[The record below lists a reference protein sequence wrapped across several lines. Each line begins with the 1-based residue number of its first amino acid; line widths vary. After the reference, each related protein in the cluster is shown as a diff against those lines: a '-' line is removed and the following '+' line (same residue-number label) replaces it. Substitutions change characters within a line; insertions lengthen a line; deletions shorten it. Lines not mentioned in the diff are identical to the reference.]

1 MQKQRKIDRRRPSRD
16 FFLALMAGITILTVV
31 TVGFLYYQARLVGR
45 IARIPAFEFQLP
57 IGLPFFGPT
66 AQGSSFTDLF
76 SGTGWLNASNTTL
89 YQDFAMTTLS
99 YPPKFEWEKLADEE
113 AKKLK
118 EKILFVRLEE
128 DGTDKRCTGSQCL
141 IQKGLE
147 LFLDGQKISLPSELR
162 TPELLNISIGAIYPV
177 RNIISNGADK
187 FWILGVVTRSH
198 SDPAKAGEE
207 SRDSSVASLPQNDKM
222 SYRGYVY
229 KFDPSA
235 SSGQAPEF
243 TKIFEDS
250 DFLSPYPGVFGFGG
264 TSDNWLAIY
273 GAYEGIAWQT
283 KTKNSFSS
291 FHNISRFFPIR
302 VMGDS
307 VKLKEAKERFVSFR
321 PEVIRDGKNWYIYSL
336 TPAKPKFIKLVEDE
350 EEKISAAWDLTK
362 NLGLDSGVESAFF
375 AIESS
380 GLPVRSSEG
389 AKEGSLLALIDDIE
403 LRRFRDFGFDKSKP
417 LEAMS
422 SNINTLPGNVVSAR
436 ISGLQKFLDGE
447 NMLFWLSNDGVFWK
461 EAKAYET
468 VVFTDPQEKL
478 FWRVKFV
485 PDDDLKTS
493 PVLDRLGLEWQWVP
507 N

>member
-1 MQKQRKIDRRRPSRD
+1 MFRVSNFIKKFKR
-16 FFLALMAGITILTVV
+16 F
-31 TVGFLYYQARLVGR
+31 
-45 IARIPAFEFQLP
+45 ARIKPSPSFYRVLLLGVLTFAFVATAFFYYNYLTRQRYQLPAYEFQFPLP
-57 IGLPFFGPT
+57 LPFFGQT

-89 YQDFAMTTLS
+89 YHDFALTTLS
-99 YPPKFEWEKLADEE
+99 FPPKFEWESAADGDMSIV
-113 AKKLK
+113 KDLD
-118 EKILFVRLEE
+118 I
-128 DGTDKRCTGSQCL
+128 DKRCIGAQCL
-141 IQKGLE
+141 TQKGLE
-147 LFLDGQKISLPSELR
+147 LFLNGQKISLPSELR
-162 TPELLNISIGAIYPV
+162 PPELLNISIGAIYPV

-187 FWILGVVTRSH
+187 FWILGGVVK
-198 SDPAKAGEE
+198 DGG
-207 SRDSSVASLPQNDKM
+207 Q
-222 SYRGYVY
+222 YRGYVY

-291 FHNISRFFPIR
+291 FHNISHFFPIR

-336 TPAKPKFIKLVEDE
+336 TPAKPKFMKLVEDE

-362 NLGLDSGVESAFF
+362 NLGLDSGVESTFF
-375 AIESS
+375 AVESPFDS
-380 GLPVRSSEG
+380 AQGKP
-389 AKEGSLLALIDDIE
+389 GSLLALIDDIE

>member
-187 FWILGVVTRSH
+187 FWILGGVVK
-198 SDPAKAGEE
+198 DGG
-207 SRDSSVASLPQNDKM
+207 Q
-222 SYRGYVY
+222 YRGYVY

-243 TKIFEDS
+243 TKIFEDN

-307 VKLKEAKERFVSFR
+307 VKLKEAKERFVGFR
-321 PEVIRDGKNWYIYSL
+321 PEAIRDGKNWYIYSL

-362 NLGLDSGVESAFF
+362 NLGLDSGVEITFF
-375 AIESS
+375 AVESPFDS
-380 GLPVRSSEG
+380 AQGKP
-389 AKEGSLLALIDDIE
+389 GSLLVLITKSDEENKTE

>member
-57 IGLPFFGPT
+57 IGLPFFGPA

-187 FWILGVVTRSH
+187 FWILGGVVK
-198 SDPAKAGEE
+198 DGG
-207 SRDSSVASLPQNDKM
+207 Q
-222 SYRGYVY
+222 YRGYVY
-229 KFDPSA
+229 KFNPPVG
-235 SSGQAPEF
+235 GQAANF
-243 TKIFEDS
+243 SRVFEDN

-307 VKLKEAKERFVSFR
+307 VKLKEAKERFVGFR
-321 PEVIRDGKNWYIYSL
+321 PEAIRDGKNWYIYSL

-417 LEAMS
+417 LEVVS
-422 SNINTLPGNVVSAR
+422 SNINTLPGKVVSAR
-436 ISGLQKFLDGE
+436 ISGLERYSEGGE
-447 NMLFWLSNDGVFWK
+447 TQFWLSNDGVFWK
-461 EAKAYET
+461 EAEPYKT

-478 FWRVKFV
+478 FWRGKFV
-485 PDDDLKTS
+485 PDAGLTTS

>member
-1 MQKQRKIDRRRPSRD
+1 
-16 FFLALMAGITILTVV
+16 
-31 TVGFLYYQARLVGR
+31 
-45 IARIPAFEFQLP
+45 
-57 IGLPFFGPT
+57 
-66 AQGSSFTDLF
+66 
-76 SGTGWLNASNTTL
+76 
-89 YQDFAMTTLS
+89 MTTLS
-99 YPPKFEWEKLADEE
+99 YPPKFEWEKRADEE

-187 FWILGVVTRSH
+187 FWILGGVVK
-198 SDPAKAGEE
+198 DGG
-207 SRDSSVASLPQNDKM
+207 Q
-222 SYRGYVY
+222 YRGYVY

-235 SSGQAPEF
+235 SSGQAPEL
-243 TKIFEDS
+243 TKIFEDN
-250 DFLSPYPGVFGFGG
+250 DFLSPYPGMFGFGG

-362 NLGLDSGVESAFF
+362 NLGLDSGVESAFS

-417 LEAMS
+417 LEVVS
-422 SNINTLPGNVVSAR
+422 SNINTLPGKVVSAR
-436 ISGLQKFLDGE
+436 ISGLERYSEGGE
-447 NMLFWLSNDGVFWK
+447 TQFWLSNDGVFWK

-468 VVFTDPQEKL
+468 VVFTGPPEKL
-478 FWRVKFV
+478 FWRVKFI
-485 PDDDLKTS
+485 PNEDLTTWSRADPLPPPPNDNS
-493 PVLDRLGLEWQWVP
+493 PVKSKL
-507 N
+507 

>member
-187 FWILGVVTRSH
+187 FWILGGVVK
-198 SDPAKAGEE
+198 DGG
-207 SRDSSVASLPQNDKM
+207 Q
-222 SYRGYVY
+222 YRGYVY

-250 DFLSPYPGVFGFGG
+250 DFLSPYPGMFGFGG

-291 FHNISRFFPIR
+291 FHNISHFFPIR

-307 VKLKEAKERFVSFR
+307 VKLQEAKERFVSFR
-321 PEVIRDGKNWYIYSL
+321 PEAIKNGKNWYVYSL
-336 TPAKPKFIKLVEDE
+336 TSGKPKLIKLVEDKE
-350 EEKISAAWDLTK
+350 GLSTPLEAGKINAAWDLTE
-362 NLGLDSGVESAFF
+362 NLGLDQGITSASFML
-375 AIESS
+375 EKS
-380 GLPVRSSEG
+380 
-389 AKEGSLLALIDDIE
+389 GSLLALITKSDEENKTE
-403 LRRFRDFGFDKSKP
+403 LRRFVDLGFDKSQP
-417 LEAMS
+417 FEAVS
-422 SNINTLPGNVVSAR
+422 SNINTLPGKVVSAR
-436 ISGLQKFLDGE
+436 ISGLERYSEGGE
-447 NMLFWLSNDGVFWK
+447 TQFWLSNDGVFWK